1 MSKLIFASEWTKKMK
16 MSMRTILMAV
26 IVAMGLQMQA
36 QETLCDY
43 TYTVGTQDEF
53 EIAIPITGNG
63 LPNMAPLYAYTYVGE
78 YMMEDS
84 CFGGPCTHIVYNS
97 ILADT
102 ATTCIDYTLTDSLT
116 GEMDTLNCCFD
127 QVWDATSET
136 WFKLSSSVGVHELQM
151 EEAGDDKF
159 YDLMGRELPE
169 APIGQIY
176 IQNRKRHFRF
186 E

>member
-1 MSKLIFASEWTKKMK
+1 MK
-16 MSMRTILMAV
+16 TMMRTILMV
-26 IVAMGLQMQA
+26 VLVAMGLQMQA
-36 QETLCDY
+36 QVQETLCDY

-53 EIAIPITGNG
+53 EIAIPITGNVTGSG
-63 LPNMAPLYAYTYVGE
+63 LPEMSPLYAYTYVGE

-84 CFGGPCTHIVYNS
+84 CFGGPCTHVVYNAS
-97 ILADT
+97 LTDT
-102 ATTCIDYTLTDSLT
+102 VTTCIDYTLTDSLS

-127 QVWDATSET
+127 QVWDATTQFWVRISG
-136 WFKLSSSVGVHELQM
+136 SVGIQELQA
-151 EEAGDDKF
+151 EHAGDDKF

-176 IQNRKRHFRF
+176 IQNRKRYFRF

>member
-16 MSMRTILMAV
+16 TIMRTILMAV
-26 IVAMGLQMQA
+26 LVAMGLQMQA

-43 TYTVGTQDEF
+43 TYTVGAQDEF
-53 EIAIPITGNG
+53 EIAIPLTGNG
-63 LPNMAPLYAYTYVGE
+63 LPDMAPLYAYTYVGD

-97 ILADT
+97 ALTDT
-102 ATTCIDYTLTDSLT
+102 VTTCIDYTLADSLT
-116 GEMDTLNCCFD
+116 GEIDTLNCCFD
-127 QVWDATSET
+127 QVWDPTTQFWVRISGS
-136 WFKLSSSVGVHELQM
+136 LGIQELQA
-151 EEAGDDKF
+151 ERAGNDKI

>member
-1 MSKLIFASEWTKKMK
+1 
-16 MSMRTILMAV
+16 MRTILMAV
-26 IVAMGLQMQA
+26 LVSASLQMQA

-63 LPNMAPLYAYTYVGE
+63 LPEMTPLYAYTYVGE

-84 CFGGPCTHIVYNS
+84 CFGGPCTHVVYNAS
-97 ILADT
+97 LTDT
-102 ATTCIDYTLTDSLT
+102 VTTCIDYSLTDSLT

-127 QVWDATSET
+127 QVWDATTET

>member
-1 MSKLIFASEWTKKMK
+1 MK
-16 MSMRTILMAV
+16 IIMRTILMV
-26 IVAMGLQMQA
+26 VLVAMGLQMQA
-36 QETLCDY
+36 QVQETLCDY

-53 EIAIPITGNG
+53 EIAIPTTGNG
-63 LPNMAPLYAYTYVGE
+63 LPEMAPFYEYTYVGE

-84 CFGGPCTHIVYNS
+84 CFGGPCTHVVYNAS
-97 ILADT
+97 LTDT
-102 ATTCIDYTLTDSLT
+102 VTSCIDYTLTDSLT

-127 QVWDATSET
+127 QVWDATTQFWVRISG
-136 WFKLSSSVGVHELQM
+136 SVGIQELQA
-151 EEAGDDKF
+151 ERAGDDKF